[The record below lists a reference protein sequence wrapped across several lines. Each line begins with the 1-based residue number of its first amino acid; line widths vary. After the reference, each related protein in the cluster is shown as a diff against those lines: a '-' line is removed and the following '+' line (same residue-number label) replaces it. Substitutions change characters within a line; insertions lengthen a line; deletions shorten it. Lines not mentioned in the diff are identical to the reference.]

1 MKKLYKFI
9 LSFVLLLPCLILFAC
24 NDKWAS
30 SQDSNVNNYEIVA
43 VSNNSNYGY
52 VSGCGTYKESSLA
65 TIEAIAFDGYYFT
78 GWSDGIIQNP
88 REIIVT
94 ENVNLVAYFSPSTF
108 SGNEIIFNG
117 FNVSVENGVIEHI
130 SDGLYKIVS
139 TDKNFGYWKGSD
151 NQIVST
157 QKEFILG
164 SDITI
169 EKDTTFTAVNT
180 LIGKG
185 LLTFNSE
192 NDYTKYLNI
201 QQTTLSEI
209 ENSSDFLDFV
219 YFTTFNK
226 EDFDCDGSGNTDSI
240 QHDSY
245 YIKLTCNEDIFQLL
259 TYDIIQLENGD
270 LIFCRPNTLEIQD
283 YFVSILFATT
293 ASTGFML
300 NVWFI

>member
-1 MKKLYKFI
+1 MKKLYKVI

-24 NDKWAS
+24 NDKGAS
-30 SQDSNVNNYEIVA
+30 SQDSNVKNYEIVA

-52 VSGCGTYKESSLA
+52 VSGCGTYKENSLA

-130 SDGLYKIVS
+130 GNGLYKIVTS
-139 TDKNFGYWKGSD
+139 DKNFGYWKSND

-270 LIFCRPNTLEIQD
+270 LIFCRPNTIEIQD